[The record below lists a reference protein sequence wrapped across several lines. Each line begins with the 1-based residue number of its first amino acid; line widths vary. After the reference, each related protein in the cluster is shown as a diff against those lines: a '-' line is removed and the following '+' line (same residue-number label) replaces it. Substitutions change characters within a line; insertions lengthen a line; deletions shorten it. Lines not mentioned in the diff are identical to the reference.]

1 MPLPT
6 LTHPVPKPEVIK
18 TICVFCGASDP
29 LDPIYFEQANALG
42 RLMAAKG
49 YNLIYG
55 GGRVGVMGEV
65 AKAVID
71 GGGVAKGIVPVPLY
85 RSGSTQ
91 LERTETVIVPDMH
104 SRKKMMSE
112 ESDAFIALPGGFGT
126 MEEILEVITW
136 SQLNIHSKPII
147 LLNTKG
153 YYDLFKQWID
163 RCAEERFI
171 SGNNK
176 DIFVMCDTVDE
187 VESAIK
193 NYEPPKSRY
202 GLDWT
207 DTSTERSNLI

>member
-1 MPLPT
+1 MPLPP
-6 LTHPVPKPEVIK
+6 LANPVPKPEVIK

-42 RLMAAKG
+42 KMMAEKG

-55 GGRVGVMGEV
+55 GGRVGVMGQV
-65 AKAVID
+65 AKAVIG

-91 LERTETVIVPDMH
+91 LKEIETVIVPDMH
-104 SRKKMMSE
+104 TRKKMMSE

-126 MEEILEVITW
+126 MEELLEVITW
-136 SQLNIHSKPII
+136 SQLNIHSKPIL

-163 RCAEERFI
+163 RCTEEKFI
-171 SGNNK
+171 SGDNK
-176 DIFVMCDTVDE
+176 NIFVMCDTVDE
-187 VESAIK
+187 IENALHS
-193 NYEPPKSRY
+193 YDPPNSRY

-207 DTSTERSNLI
+207 NNSAERSNLI